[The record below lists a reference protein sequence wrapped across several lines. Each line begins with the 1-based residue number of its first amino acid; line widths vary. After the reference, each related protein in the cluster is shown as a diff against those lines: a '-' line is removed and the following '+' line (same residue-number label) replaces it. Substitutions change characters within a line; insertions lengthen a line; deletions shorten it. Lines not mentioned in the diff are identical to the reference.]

1 MSWNPL
7 DWFNNRGGGSPTS
20 WSNMYESGMLDKPM
34 YESGI
39 LDKPFNFNYSPS
51 DDGGSPTSWSNM
63 YKSGMLDKPFYSSE
77 SPSFVNQ
84 FGKGFLQEYMNNDKR
99 SKENAGGG
107 IGWLGGGKQ
116 GGFTTTPIGKSGR
129 NTLVQAYHPQ
139 ATVIPAAPSQRSGS
153 GIGGL
158 IGSGLGYF
166 VGNAIA
172 PGIGGKIGGSIGGSI
187 GSSF

>member
-1 MSWNPL
+1 MNWNPI
-7 DWFNNRGGGSPTS
+7 DWFRNRGGEMEDDFSPDDYPS
-20 WSNMYESGMLDKPM
+20 YADKF
-34 YESGI
+34 G
-39 LDKPFNFNYSPS
+39 KGGGYSYWDTDMPV
-51 DDGGSPTSWSNM
+51 
-63 YKSGMLDKPFYSSE
+63 SSS

-84 FGKGFLQEYMNNDKR
+84 FGKGFLQEYMNNNKS
-99 SKENAGGG
+99 SKGDEGGG
-107 IGWLGGGKQ
+107 ISWLGGGNQ
-116 GGFTTTPIGKSGR
+116 GGFTTSPIGKSGR
-129 NTLVQAYHPQ
+129 NTLVQLHHPQ

-172 PGIGGKIGGSIGGSI
+172 PGIGGKIGGSLGGSI

>member
-7 DWFNNRGGGSPTS
+7 DWFNNRAGGMSDGATESWFDQNPGGVRETFIGGGDGGIGPTS
-20 WSNMYESGMLDKPM
+20 VYNTWKDYDAGISSGSYSN
-34 YESGI
+34 
-39 LDKPFNFNYSPS
+39 
-51 DDGGSPTSWSNM
+51 
-63 YKSGMLDKPFYSSE
+63 E

-84 FGKGFLQEYMNNDKR
+84 FGKGFLQEYMNNNKS
-99 SKENAGGG
+99 SKENEGGR

-116 GGFTTTPIGKSGR
+116 GGFTTSPIGKSGR
-129 NTLVQAYHPQ
+129 NTLVQLHHPQ

-172 PGIGGKIGGSIGGSI
+172 PGIGGKIGGSLGGSI